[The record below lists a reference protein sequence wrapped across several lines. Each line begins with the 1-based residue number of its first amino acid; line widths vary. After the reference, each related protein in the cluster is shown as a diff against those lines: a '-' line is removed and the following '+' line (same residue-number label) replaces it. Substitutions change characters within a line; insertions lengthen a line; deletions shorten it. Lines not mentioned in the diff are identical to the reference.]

1 MRWLERLG
9 TDATI
14 SLLDFS
20 CWLWFTYLIWFWYR
34 WLDFDIFDLIWTLG
48 GWSSSD
54 RKGRRLVG
62 LFSWDFM
69 WAAIIWYLI
78 ADAVMHLLAMFFCS
92 SWEILR
98 EIPHSFPYRSP
109 ITRYWVRDC
118 CLMSHPSG
126 FWDTHIESD
135 KRAMLTTGQNTSSS
149 PSHPELLWKLEIP
162 VDPAALTLPLP
173 SSSSQ
178 RRVILRNSREQRPIN
193 ICLLLK
199 LIWVQTLHIWHG
211 GRKDYDLL

>member
-1 MRWLERLG
+1 MRWLEQLG
-9 TDATI
+9 
-14 SLLDFS
+14 SEGRPL
-20 CWLWFTYLIWFWYR
+20 CWTF
-34 WLDFDIFDLIWTLG
+34 
-48 GWSSSD
+48 
-54 RKGRRLVG
+54 LVG
-62 LFSWDFM
+62 F
-69 WAAIIWYLI
+69 YVTCNHLI
-78 ADAVMHLLAMFFCS
+78 CHCWCSDASLGNVFCS

-118 CLMSHPSG
+118 CLMSHPLG
-126 FWDTHIESD
+126 FWATHIESD

-173 SSSSQ
+173 SSSSH

-199 LIWVQTLHIWHG
+199 LIWVQTLQIWHR
-211 GRKDYDLL
+211 GRKDCDLL